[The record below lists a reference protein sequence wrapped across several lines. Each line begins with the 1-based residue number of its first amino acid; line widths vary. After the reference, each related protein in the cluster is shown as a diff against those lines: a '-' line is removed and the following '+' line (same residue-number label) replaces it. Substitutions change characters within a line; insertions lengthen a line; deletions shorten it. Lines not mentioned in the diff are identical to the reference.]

1 MADTIEIQNN
11 VHLEKLL
18 MSDPEMEKRVQGL
31 VRQVIRQARGRLSQT
46 AKGTMKSDPRK
57 AYKAVKSSIY
67 RKLLGGS
74 VSILQKRRAGAR
86 GSVPASSRGRR
97 RRTEDLLSYE
107 GADRGFIL
115 RFINAG
121 TDTRTVE
128 HINAHGIRRTERTG
142 NRTYKGGIGNRGAIA
157 PRNWFGN
164 NSQKEM
170 ERAAA
175 ELGALIDDVIEKE
188 LNK

>member
-86 GSVPASSRGRR
+86 AAIPEQQPRTGRGGNRIKR
-97 RRTEDLLSYE
+97 SRRTEDLLSYE

-115 RFINAG
+115 RFLNAG
-121 TDTRTVE
+121 TDVRQS
-128 HINAHGIRRTERTG
+128 R
-142 NRTYKGGIGNRGAIA
+142 YGNRGAIA